1 MIFIVSV
8 IDTCVWVIRRDEGI
22 HRLESICGLNLGE
35 FRNPRS
41 VDNPDPNAI
50 LFSGS

>member
-8 IDTCVWVIRRDEGI
+8 IDTCVWVVRRDEGI
-22 HRLESICGLNLGE
+22 YRLESICGLNLCE
-35 FRNPRS
+35 FRIPRL
-41 VDNPDPNAI
+41 VDNPDPKVI